1 MRAASLGPEA
11 RDVGAVGA
19 AAARG
24 PAPPVLPVP
33 LGERGV
39 GREVGQRLSFA
50 GAEPLEAFLAVE
62 TSEQRLQRLLLEA
75 EDRVPI
81 DVPIAVQRRSRVGQA
96 LAHVGGQ
103 ARPPRQLLDAQ
114 EQRIAIA
121 AARRVIGARLD
132 RGDRRRRGQRIDHQ
146 HVAAEAA
153 RPAGEPREIRQIADS
168 PARARARRVE
178 LGRESPGAKVVG
190 QVAASRAD
198 HQQRLAA
205 AARIQA
211 VVAERQLL
219 RQRAVQRARAAVLQH
234 EVGRP
239 PSSARSPPGSRTRTA
254 SGSSSGG
261 AAVSGSTPMAACS
274 AARVARDKSCFTPR
288 AS

>member
-1 MRAASLGPEA
+1 MSAPSGRLQ
-11 RDVGAVGA
+11 
-19 AAARG
+19 
-24 PAPPVLPVP
+24 PA
-33 LGERGV
+33 
-39 GREVGQRLSFA
+39 GQRRQSFPCRSA
-50 GAEPLEAFLAVE
+50 SAAYVAKSVSACPSPAQNHSKPSSPWKPANSASSASCLRRKIASRSMCRSPFSAVPA
-62 TSEQRLQRLLLEA
+62 L
-75 EDRVPI
+75 V
-81 DVPIAVQRRSRVGQA
+81 RRSRTSA
-96 LAHVGGQ
+96 
-103 ARPPRQLLDAQ
+103 ARPAHPGTLLDAQ

-121 AARRVIGARLD
+121 PARRVIGARLD
-132 RGDRRRRGQRIDHQ
+132 RGDRRGRGQRIDHQ

-234 EVGRP
+234 QV
-239 PSSARSPPGSRTRTA
+239 
-254 SGSSSGG
+254 G
-261 AAVSGSTPMAACS
+261 AAVQRAVAARQQDAHGVGLVQRRRGAFRASTPMAACS